1 MGFLKGITDKLK
13 GGLRYTLCQGLRDA
27 DIQARVVERGRKEET
42 IAGGLLGNSLG
53 VLEIRDTPVRWVNII
68 EHPGSR
74 FAPTTHTNVYIVP
87 DEQLH
92 GGGYFDLRS
101 VPVRSS
107 SVHGRVIDLRWEASF
122 TGSRLSI
129 ATGDT
134 QNTREQ
140 RLAELFTGDTALT
153 ERLIRLGDTIRIRS
167 VPNYWCW
174 AISSGSYEV
183 GRSGPEETG
192 MVPSV
197 EQWDCY
203 LTIARHLTDFSA
215 EG

>member
-1 MGFLKGITDKLK
+1 MGFLKGIADKLR

-27 DIQARVVERGRKEET
+27 GIETRVADRGLKEET
-42 IAGGLLGNSLG
+42 ISGGLMGNSLG
-53 VLEIRDTPVRWVNII
+53 VLEIRESPVRWVNVI

-74 FAPTTHTNVYIVP
+74 FAPTTYTNVYVVP
-87 DEQLH
+87 DELLH

-107 SVHGRVIDLRWEASF
+107 SVHGRVIDLRWESNF
-122 TGSRLSI
+122 TGSRLST
-129 ATGDT
+129 AMDEPLKA
-134 QNTREQ
+134 QAQ
-140 RLAELFTGDTALT
+140 RLSEVFVGDTALT
-153 ERLIRLGDTIRIRS
+153 ERLIRLGETVRIRS

-183 GRSGPEETG
+183 GRSGREETG
-192 MVPSV
+192 MVPSA
-197 EQWDCY
+197 EQWDGY

-215 EG
+215 GG